1 MISDNKINISWR
13 RFSEKSRMKKA
24 DFRLAVKSLI
34 KPDEPIKPI
43 KILTKTVVENAAKV
57 FDIKEEEIK
66 GKCRKQHFVKCRMF
80 ISFYLK
86 DNGLTLHYIGNLINK
101 DHSSIIHYLNT
112 FKNEIKYNNSF
123 KQDWEYFKSVN
134 Q

>member
-1 MISDNKINISWR
+1 
-13 RFSEKSRMKKA
+13 MKKA

-34 KPDEPIKPI
+34 KPDEPTKPI
-43 KILTKTVVENAAKV
+43 KTLTKTAVENAAKV

-66 GKCRKQHFVKCRMF
+66 GTCRKQHFVKCRMF

-86 DNGLTLHYIGNLINK
+86 DNGLTFHYIGNLINK
-101 DHSSIIHYLNT
+101 DHSSIIHYLKT
-112 FKNEIKYNNSF
+112 FNNEVKCNDAF
-123 KQDWEYFKSVN
+123 KQDYEYFKSVN